1 MRTDQVAF
9 AESSEAGVE
18 ESEQGSRGDR
28 RRARILS
35 AFHDC
40 IIRNGYAK
48 TTLRDVAKAAGI
60 SASHLLYYFPG
71 KDSILEHYFEDV
83 AMKIVRRIDSFR
95 NEDPLLQIN
104 LLSDLFFAGKC
115 ITRSEIGF
123 MLECFGVA
131 VHDKTLRKYKKK
143 LDRYCKAYL
152 ADLFG
157 RFAAEGSKAEAH
169 AEIAY
174 AMLIGLR
181 TAAYFDKRVDLTMAR
196 QLFHQET
203 LNLAGIGERN
213 QGLGAAG
220 HGSDAN

>member
-1 MRTDQVAF
+1 MSKEQVVFAGSAETDVAD
-9 AESSEAGVE
+9 SG
-18 ESEQGSRGDR
+18 QGSRGDR

-40 IIRNGYAK
+40 IITNGYAK
-48 TTLRDVAKAAGI
+48 TTLRDVARAAGI

-83 AMKIVRRIDSFR
+83 AMKIERRIDSFR
-95 NEDPLLQIN
+95 NEQPLLQID
-104 LLSDLFFAGKC
+104 LLSDLFFAGKG

-131 VHDKTLRKYKKK
+131 VHDKTLRKQKKK
-143 LDRYCKAYL
+143 LDRFCKAYL

-157 RFAAEGSKAEAH
+157 RFPAGDSKAEAH

-174 AMLIGLR
+174 AILIGLR
-181 TAAYFDKRVDLTMAR
+181 TAAYFDKRLELTMAR

-203 LNLAGIGERN
+203 LNLAGLGER
-213 QGLGAAG
+213 
-220 HGSDAN
+220 S